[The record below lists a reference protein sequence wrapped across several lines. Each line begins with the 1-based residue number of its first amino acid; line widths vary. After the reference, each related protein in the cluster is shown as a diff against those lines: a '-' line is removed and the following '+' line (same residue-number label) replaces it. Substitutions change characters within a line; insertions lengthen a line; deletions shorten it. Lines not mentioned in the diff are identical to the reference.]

1 LASKERILVIDDEEV
16 IRDSCT
22 QALAKVGYVVKSAE
36 NADKGLELLQSFDPG
51 IVLVDLKMPG
61 KSGIEVLEE
70 IQAIDPNIIKIV
82 ITGFATV
89 SSAIDAMKKGAY
101 DFIPKPFTPEEIR
114 VIVARGLERR
124 QLLLESE
131 ALRLEQ
137 ERTRKNMISLVS
149 HEFRAPLAATIQYLE
164 VILEGMAGDISSE
177 AKEMIERCDIRLRE
191 MLELLGRWISLAIF
205 DADKLSENFKDIN
218 VKDLA
223 SESIDVLKSMAEE
236 KNISLILDSPEDLPT
251 IKGNKV
257 SIGEVFNNLISNG
270 IKYNK
275 EGGWVKI
282 SLFEADDY
290 ISVTVSD
297 NGMGIDNEHLSK
309 IFDEF
314 YRVDGRRNAPVK
326 GSGLGLSIVKKMVN
340 AHGGTIDLESEIGKG
355 SVFKIDFPKVFESDN
370 SDKKEEDR

>member
-1 LASKERILVIDDEEV
+1 MANKERILVIDDEEV

-22 QALAKVGYVVKSAE
+22 QALTKVGYVVKSAE
-36 NADKGLELLQSFDPG
+36 DADKGLELVKSFNPG

-61 KSGIEVLEE
+61 KSGIEALEE
-70 IQAIDPNIIKIV
+70 IQNIDPNIIKIV

-137 ERTRKNMISLVS
+137 ERTRQNMISLVS

-164 VILEGMAGDISSE
+164 VILGGMAGDISPE
-177 AKEMIERCDIRLRE
+177 AKEMMERCDVRLRE

-205 DADKLSENFKDIN
+205 DADKLSENFTDISLKDI
-218 VKDLA
+218 A
-223 SESIDVLKSMAEE
+223 SESIEVLKSTAEE
-236 KNISLILDSPEDLPT
+236 KKISLTLDSPESLPT

-257 SIGEVFNNLISNG
+257 SIGEIFNNLISNG

-275 EGGWVKI
+275 EGGWVKVRL
-282 SLFEADDY
+282 SETDEY

-297 NGMGIDNEHLSK
+297 NGMGMDHEHLSK

-340 AHGGTIDLESEIGKG
+340 AHGGTIDVESETGKG
-355 SVFKIDFPKVFESDN
+355 STFKIDFPKVFEPKH

>member
-1 LASKERILVIDDEEV
+1 MASKERILVIDDEEV

-22 QALAKVGYVVKSAE
+22 QALAKVGHVVKSAE
-36 NADKGLELLQSFDPG
+36 NADKGLELLKSFDPG

-137 ERTRKNMISLVS
+137 EKTRKNMISLVS

-164 VILEGMAGDISSE
+164 VILGGMAGDISSE

-218 VKDLA
+218 LKDLA

-236 KNISLILDSPEDLPT
+236 KNVSLILDSPEDLPT

-270 IKYNK
+270 IKYNN

-282 SLFEADDY
+282 SLSEADDY
-290 ISVTVSD
+290 ISVKISD

-340 AHGGTIDLESEIGKG
+340 AHGGTIDVESEIGKG
-355 SVFKIDFPKVFESDN
+355 SVFKIDFPKTFEPEN

>member
-36 NADKGLELLQSFDPG
+36 NADKGLELLQPFDPDV
-51 IVLVDLKMPG
+51 VLVDLKMPG

-124 QLLLESE
+124 RLLLESE

-257 SIGEVFNNLISNG
+257 SIGEVFSNLISNG

-282 SLFEADDY
+282 SLSEADDY
-290 ISVTVSD
+290 ISVKISD

-340 AHGGTIDLESEIGKG
+340 AHGGTIDVESEIGKG
-355 SVFKIDFPKVFESDN
+355 SVFKVDFPKVFEPEN

>member
-1 LASKERILVIDDEEV
+1 MASKERILVIDDEEV

-164 VILEGMAGDISSE
+164 VILGGMAGDISSE

-218 VKDLA
+218 LKDLA

-282 SLFEADDY
+282 SLSEADGY

>member
-1 LASKERILVIDDEEV
+1 MASKERILVIDDEEV

-70 IQAIDPNIIKIV
+70 IQAKDPNIIKIV

-164 VILEGMAGDISSE
+164 VILGGMAGDISSE

-218 VKDLA
+218 LKDLA
-223 SESIDVLKSMAEE
+223 SESIDVLRSMAEE

-251 IKGNKV
+251 IKGNKI

-282 SLFEADDY
+282 SLSEANDC
-290 ISVTVSD
+290 ISVKISD

-340 AHGGTIDLESEIGKG
+340 AHGGTIDVESEIGKG
-355 SVFKIDFPKVFESDN
+355 SVFKIDFPKVFESEN

>member
-70 IQAIDPNIIKIV
+70 IQAKDPNIIKIV

-164 VILEGMAGDISSE
+164 VILGGMAGDISSE

-218 VKDLA
+218 LKDLA
-223 SESIDVLKSMAEE
+223 SESIDVLRSMAEE

-251 IKGNKV
+251 IKGNKI

-282 SLFEADDY
+282 SLSEANDC
-290 ISVTVSD
+290 ISVKISD

-340 AHGGTIDLESEIGKG
+340 AHGGTIDVESEIGKG
-355 SVFKIDFPKVFESDN
+355 SVFKIDFPKVFESEN

>member
-164 VILEGMAGDISSE
+164 VILGGMAGDISSE

-218 VKDLA
+218 LKDLA

-282 SLFEADDY
+282 SLSEADGY

>member
-1 LASKERILVIDDEEV
+1 MASKERILVIDDEEV

-36 NADKGLELLQSFDPG
+36 NADKGLELLQPFDPDV
-51 IVLVDLKMPG
+51 VLVDLKMPG

-124 QLLLESE
+124 RLLLESE

-257 SIGEVFNNLISNG
+257 SIGEVFSNLISNG

-282 SLFEADDY
+282 SLSEADDY
-290 ISVTVSD
+290 ISVKISD

-340 AHGGTIDLESEIGKG
+340 AHGGTIDVESEIGKG
-355 SVFKIDFPKVFESDN
+355 SVFKVDFPKVFEPEN

>member
-1 LASKERILVIDDEEV
+1 MASKERILVIDDEEV